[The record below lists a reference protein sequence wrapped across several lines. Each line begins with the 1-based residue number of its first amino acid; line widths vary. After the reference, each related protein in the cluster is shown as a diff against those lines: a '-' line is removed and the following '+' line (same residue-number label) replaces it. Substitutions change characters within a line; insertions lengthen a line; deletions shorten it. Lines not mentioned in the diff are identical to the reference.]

1 MCAAA
6 LGCAALSGAA
16 SPAWATEPVVY
27 ERAYFDEFAPQN
39 AADMVDRI
47 PGFTIRG
54 QEGGERGFG
63 QASLNILINGRRPS
77 SKSLGANAILERI
90 SVERV
95 VRIEVVDGT
104 TLDIPGLSGDVA
116 NIVTEAFGLT
126 GNWEY
131 AARFEEGTEP
141 QLLEGEASVAISRGD
156 ATVTLSADIGQF
168 TFTEDGIET
177 VFDGD
182 NIRIEDRFE
191 DIVFETQRPQ
201 FDAALNWTP
210 ANGNVLNL
218 NGNIEFQNENFD
230 LRRSFQAVTP
240 AGSDG
245 QNIFFSG
252 EDEVEWEL
260 GGDYEFGFGG
270 EGNRL
275 KLIGLYGSESTDFTN
290 RVADFTLGRAPDFD
304 EFLQDTDSTEIIA
317 RAEYTLDG
325 GAWQASA
332 EYAFNEL
339 EAASEFNGVVLP
351 FVNVTEDRVQGALSH
366 NRRLGAW
373 DLQAS
378 AGVEYS
384 ELAVPSNPDSE
395 AREFVRPKGFIAASR
410 DLDAKHSLVLRAER
424 SVGQL
429 DFFDFVSDVD
439 LNEGRD
445 DRGNEEIV
453 PDQTLL
459 LEATVERTDPTGL
472 SWRLNPQY
480 ALITDPIDRIRFA
493 DGSEGPGN
501 LNSNASFYGVVG
513 NFTWILDD
521 IRNGLRLSGNGT
533 LIETEIEDPLTG
545 DTRRFNGGALWAA
558 ALQLRH
564 DIEGTPFAYEI
575 DISDTAKGIR
585 SFRFDQEFRFE
596 RDKPELSIAVE
607 HKDFFGMNL
616 RIIGANL
623 LDRQGERQRLFFQ
636 GDRFGPLIQFE
647 DRIRARGPRLS
658 FVLSDT
664 F

>member
-16 SPAWATEPVVY
+16 SPVWANEPVVY
-27 ERAYFDEFAPQN
+27 ERAYFEEFAPQN
-39 AADMVDRI
+39 AANMVDRI

-168 TFTEDGIET
+168 TFTEDGQERL
-177 VFDGD
+177 FDAD
-182 NIRIEDRFE
+182 DVLFEDRVE

-201 FDAALNWTP
+201 FDVAFNWTP
-210 ANGNVLNL
+210 PSGNVLNL

-230 LRRSFQAVTP
+230 IRRDFQAITP
-240 AGSDG
+240 AGSNG
-245 QNIFFSG
+245 QNLFFSG

-275 KLIGLYGSESTDFTN
+275 KLIGLYSAESTDFTN
-290 RVADFTLGRAPDFD
+290 RVTDFTLGRDPDFQ

-339 EAASEFNGVVLP
+339 EAASEFNGVELP

-384 ELAVPSNPDSE
+384 ELAVPSNPASD
-395 AREFVRPKGFIAASR
+395 AREFMRPKGFIAASR

-424 SVGQL
+424 TVGQL

-445 DRGNEEIV
+445 DRGNEQIV

-459 LEATVERTDPTGL
+459 FEAIIERTDPTGL
-472 SWRLNPQY
+472 SWRLNPRY
-480 ALITDPIDRIRFA
+480 ATITDPIDRIRFA

-501 LNSNASFYGVVG
+501 LDSSAAFYGVRG
-513 NFTWILDD
+513 NFTWILNS
-521 IRNGLRLSGNGT
+521 ITQGLRLSGNGQ
-533 LIETEIEDPLTG
+533 IFETEIEDPLTG
-545 DTRRFNGGALWAA
+545 ETRQFNGAQLWTVALE
-558 ALQLRH
+558 LRH
-564 DIEGTPFAYEI
+564 DIANTPYAYEVDI
-575 DISDTAKGIR
+575 DR
-585 SFRFDQEFRFE
+585 SEDGLEIFRFDQALT
-596 RDKPELSIAVE
+596 LSRNTAGLSVAVE

-616 RIIGANL
+616 RVIGSNL
-623 LDRQGERQRLFFQ
+623 LDVETDRGRFLFA
-636 GDRFGPLIQFE
+636 GDRFDPLVRREQ
-647 DRIRARGPRLS
+647 RLRRRGRRLS